1 MRYLGVAVL
10 MLGLTGCN
18 SSPQSVKDAV
28 NREYAV
34 SSYEQSLEAYQIC
47 VAQNPNDQQKCSA
60 LARVIDA
67 DRKRYEKL
75 PPGL

>member
-10 MLGLTGCN
+10 MLALSGCN
-18 SSPQSVKDAV
+18 SAKSAKDVA

-34 SSYEQSLEAYQIC
+34 NSYEQSLEAYQLC

-75 PPGL
+75 SPGS

>member
-10 MLGLTGCN
+10 MLALSGCN
-18 SSPQSVKDAV
+18 SAQSAKDAA

-34 SSYEQSLEAYQIC
+34 NSYEQSLEAYQLC

-60 LARVIDA
+60 VARVIDA

-75 PPGL
+75 SPGS

>member
-10 MLGLTGCN
+10 MLALSGCN
-18 SSPQSVKDAV
+18 SAKSVKDEA

-34 SSYEQSLEAYQIC
+34 NSYEQSLEAYQLC
-47 VAQNPNDQQKCSA
+47 VAQHPNDQQRCSA
-60 LARVIDA
+60 VARVIDA

-75 PPGL
+75 PPAL